1 MRPVGTADN
10 GKGNQFSQSILKV
23 LQGTSEM
30 LIPPF
35 LEEGKPLLVPA
46 CGIHKGFMLPLKPG
60 SQEKAPEVQ
69 MPSV

>member
-1 MRPVGTADN
+1 MGPVGTAEN

-35 LEEGKPLLVPA
+35 LEEGKPLLIPTY
-46 CGIHKGFMLPLKPG
+46 GIHTSFMLPLKPG

-69 MPSV
+69 MRSV